1 MSSNQP
7 EAPTPGPTHA
17 APSPAP
23 ADAVTTQDT
32 APPAAGSF
40 TVTAD
45 ADGVAGQVAAAPE
58 VVDVGQGERP
68 PAPAPEPAPSI
79 PAELEIP
86 DESFDDLMAQGVGDV
101 APAPAFEPG
110 EKVAGVVEVVSL
122 HGQEV
127 FLDLGGRATGYI
139 LKEDL
144 RDDDGNLSVQP
155 GDRVEGVVV
164 GIDFNGVKI
173 RRSLSRQDADMSSLQ
188 EAMEA
193 RLPVEGKVVETNKG
207 GYRVQLGHVA
217 AFCPHS
223 QIDLFRPADPEALVG
238 QVFEFLVTE
247 LRRGEAVVS
256 RTALLNAQ
264 RAEKAVETRAALKV
278 GARMRGVVRSIQSFG
293 AFVDLGG
300 VDGLVHVSE
309 MGWSHVND
317 PHEVVQLGQEV
328 EVVVKEIDEKRGRIA
343 LSLRQAQADPYETAV
358 AGMGVGDTVEGTV
371 ARLTNFGAFVE
382 IAPGVDGLVHI
393 SDMAH
398 HRVRHPKDIV
408 SVGDRVRVQVTNIDL
423 ERRRVGLSL
432 KALAAD
438 PWDEIDSRYPVNMT
452 VTGTVES
459 VQPFGVFVMLEP
471 GVTALLPASE
481 SGVPQDGDLGRTFRT
496 GTEVEARVLRVEPD
510 TRKMALTRR
519 EEGAVRRSQDSR
531 PGGGRGGRDDRRGPR
546 RPRDVGPRSWVD
558 RDEKKDDVGSFG
570 ALLMAAL
577 GGDKDKGD
585 SKK

>member
-1 MSSNQP
+1 MSPNQP
-7 EAPTPGPTHA
+7 EAPTPAPT
-17 APSPAP
+17 SQAP
-23 ADAVTTQDT
+23 AQAPPAAET
-32 APPAAGSF
+32 ASPAAGSF

-45 ADGVAGQVAAAPE
+45 ADGVAGQATASPE

-68 PAPAPEPAPSI
+68 TAPPPEPASTLP
-79 PAELEIP
+79 PELEIP
-86 DESFDDLMAQGVGDV
+86 EESFDDLMAQGVGDV

-110 EKVAGVVEVVSL
+110 EKVTGVVEVVSL

-144 RDDDGNLSVQP
+144 RDEDGNLTVKQ

-173 RRSLSRQDADMSSLQ
+173 RRSLSRQDADMSSLK

-193 RLPVEGKVVETNKG
+193 RLPVEGKVVATNKG
-207 GYRVQLGHVA
+207 GYRVQLGHVS

-256 RTALLNAQ
+256 RAALLNAQ
-264 RAEKAVETRAALKV
+264 RAEKAAETRANLKV
-278 GARMRGVVRSIQSFG
+278 GARMKGVVRSIQSFG

-309 MGWSHVND
+309 MGWSRVND
-317 PHEVVQLGQEV
+317 PHDVVQLGQEV

-358 AGMGVGDTVEGTV
+358 AGLGVGDTVEGTV

-398 HRVRHPKDIV
+398 HRVRHPKDVV

-432 KALAAD
+432 KALAED
-438 PWDEIDSRYPVNMT
+438 PWNDIEGRYPVNMT

-459 VQPFGVFVMLEP
+459 VQPFGVFVTLEP

-481 SGVPQDGDLGRTFRT
+481 SGVPQDGDLGRTFRV
-496 GTEVEARVLRVEPD
+496 GTEIEARVLRVEPD
-510 TRKMALTRR
+510 ARKMALTRR

-546 RPRDVGPRSWVD
+546 RPRDTGPRSWVD
-558 RDEKKDDVGSFG
+558 RDEKKDGVGSFG

-577 GGDKDKGD
+577 DGDKGKGD
-585 SKK
+585 KKK